1 MWWAL
6 WSFFGLGWGGGQFS
20 TPSLVLCATL
30 HTRGEC
36 CPNRAFF
43 RHSATLLS
51 CLYKALLQSQ
61 RAPFACQHVGC
72 LWSSSLKRWR
82 YPREAEDDLDEV
94 GENTPT
100 KCHLVNRNLWL
111 LYTKAIYS
119 DSSLYA
125 FRHGIYGENPFISL
139 MPSVGILFRLKHT
152 GGAYYGS
159 APHLIKHDITA
170 T

>member
-1 MWWAL
+1 MGLFWIRMRWWSVFHSKSGTPCHPVHQRVMLPQQGILPPQRHPIILPLQGIA
-6 WSFFGLGWGGGQFS
+6 S
-20 TPSLVLCATL
+20 TPTSSV
-30 HTRGEC
+30 
-36 CPNRAFF
+36 
-43 RHSATLLS
+43 
-51 CLYKALLQSQ
+51 CL
-61 RAPFACQHVGC
+61 FACQHVGC

-111 LYTKAIYS
+111 LYTKAIYT

-125 FRHGIYGENPFISL
+125 FRHRIYGENPFISL

-152 GGAYYGS
+152 GGVYYGS
-159 APHLIKHDITA
+159 APHTIKHDITA